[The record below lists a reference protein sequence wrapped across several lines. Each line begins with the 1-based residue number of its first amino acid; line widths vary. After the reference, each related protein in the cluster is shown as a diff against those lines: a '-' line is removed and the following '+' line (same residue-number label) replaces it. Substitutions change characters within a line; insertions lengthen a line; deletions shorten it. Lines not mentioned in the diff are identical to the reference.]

1 MSASSEAAVVLP
13 AHLHARPAGQ
23 VVQVAARFEAQVEIE
38 YAGKV
43 ANARGVLGVMA
54 LGATAGTTV
63 TLRAT
68 GPDAAEAVD
77 AVAAVLTEAR

>member
-1 MSASSEAAVVLP
+1 MSVSSEIAVVLP

-23 VVQVAARFEAQVEIE
+23 VVQAAARFQADVEIE

-43 ANARGVLGVMA
+43 ANARGVLAVMA

-77 AVAAVLTEAR
+77 AVAAVLAGAS

>member
-1 MSASSEAAVVLP
+1 MSVSSETAVVLE

-23 VVQVAARFEAQVEIE
+23 VVQAAARFQAEVEIE
-38 YAGKV
+38 YEGRV
-43 ANARGVLGVMA
+43 ANARGVLAVMA
-54 LGATAGTTV
+54 LGATAGRTV

-77 AVAAVLTEAR
+77 AVAAVLAGAR